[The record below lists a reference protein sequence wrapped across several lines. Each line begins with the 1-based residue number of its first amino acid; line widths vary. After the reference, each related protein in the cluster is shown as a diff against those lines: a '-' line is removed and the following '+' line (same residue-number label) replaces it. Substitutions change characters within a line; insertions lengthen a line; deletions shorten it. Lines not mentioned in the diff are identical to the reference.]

1 MEIGLHIPNMC
12 FLLHFFPMAY
22 TRFTTGPVLQL
33 FSTRHLLHWW
43 ASSSSS
49 SSFVQRRLS
58 IFAPLLPSRFLLRR
72 HPLSV
77 LPLLPPFSLRAI
89 PYLSSSYLR
98 IRRRF
103 KHRRKRQSFFINQV
117 GECPTGRFLFSL
129 LFSSRSLSSSKV
141 GFCLLL
147 FLLSR
152 AISHRTILLLHEN
165 GSCFCFCFFFPC
177 DLRPKSSPP
186 PFCPSASASIP
197 RISKRKER
205 LDPLYTPAAEL
216 QRKNESG
223 AA

>member
-1 MEIGLHIPNMC
+1 MFSFAI
-12 FLLHFFPMAY
+12 FFPWR
-22 TRFTTGPVLQL
+22 TLDLQL
-33 FSTRHLLHWW
+33 APFC
-43 ASSSSS
+43 SSSPRAISC
-49 SSFVQRRLS
+49 
-58 IFAPLLPSRFLLRR
+58 IGGPLLPLPPPSSNAVYQF
-72 HPLSV
+72 
-77 LPLLPPFSLRAI
+77 LPLCFLPVSCLGAIPYPSSLSFPLRAI
-89 PYLSSSYLR
+89 PYLSSSYLW

-165 GSCFCFCFFFPC
+165 GSCFCLCFFFPC